1 MRTNLPVSAIERSVP
16 DDAVLVSKT
25 DLQGSITYCN
35 RAFIEISGYT
45 KSELMGQPHNLVR
58 HPDVPQRIFAHAWE
72 ILEAGKSWQ
81 GILKNRCKNGDFYWV
96 DANISPLREQGK
108 IIGYVSL
115 RYKPTPEQIAKAER
129 NFRKVRDGGLLSL
142 FQRRHNSRYIADLQQ
157 RLAEK
162 IVAQED
168 YLERKA
174 EEQRVASGYMNRLI
188 ALDKLHD
195 AAAQFHLR
203 PADNF
208 SGDLIAMAR
217 TPDGRLHLL
226 LADSTGHGLC
236 AALAAMPIIHPFYSM
251 TAKGFN
257 VSAIAKEINHKI
269 GKSLPVSHFVAA
281 TIVSI
286 DANFGAIEVWCG
298 GCPPPLLLDRSGACV
313 HRFKSRHLAMGI
325 LATPEFDASV
335 EYFSYNDPG
344 YSILMFSDGVIELED
359 DRGEQFGIARL
370 TEAAR
375 NADAAMR
382 FQTLIQTLTDYCG
395 SRPPSDDLALILA
408 DCEIAREVPAQK
420 NTGQPARTGP
430 EQVVWQFALTL
441 DIEQIKKLDVVPLL
455 LDIVQQIE
463 KEQESSGKIF
473 MILSELFNNALD
485 HGILQLDSRLKH
497 HEDGMEHYF
506 EERSVRLA
514 EADKGMI
521 QMHLKK
527 FLNDDGSS
535 FLHIRVKDSGEG
547 FDHLQQGDAVASDV
561 QRHGRGIALL
571 HGICRTVQFLGNGS
585 EVVVHFD
592 LK

>member
-1 MRTNLPVSAIERSVP
+1 MRSNLPVSIIERHVP

-25 DLQGSITYCN
+25 DLRGIITYCN
-35 RAFIEISGYT
+35 RAFIEVSGYT
-45 KSELMGQPHNLVR
+45 KTELLGQPHNLVR
-58 HPDVPQRIFAHAWE
+58 HPDVPQRIFAQAWE
-72 ILEAGKSWQ
+72 TLDAGKTWH
-81 GILKNRCKNGDFYWV
+81 GILKNRSKNGDFYWV
-96 DANISPLREQGK
+96 DANITPLREQGR
-108 IIGYVSL
+108 IVGYVSL
-115 RYKPTPEQIAKAER
+115 RYKPTREQIAKAER

-142 FQRRHNSRYIADLQQ
+142 FPRPRNNLYIADLQQ

-168 YLERKA
+168 YLERKE

-226 LADSTGHGLC
+226 LADSTGHGLS

-257 VSAIAKEINHKI
+257 VSAIAKEINHKV
-269 GKSLPVSHFVAA
+269 GESLPVSHFVAA
-281 TIVSI
+281 SIVSI

-298 GCPPPLLLDRSGACV
+298 GCPPPLLLDSSGICV

-325 LATPEFDASV
+325 LASHEFDASV

-359 DRGEQFGIARL
+359 ERGEQFGMARL

-375 NADAAMR
+375 NGDAAVR
-382 FQTLIQTLTDYCG
+382 FRTLVQTLKDYCG
-395 SRPPSDDLALILA
+395 SYPPSDDLALILA
-408 DCEIAREVPAQK
+408 DCEVAREVPAQE
-420 NTGQPARTGP
+420 NPGQPTATGP

-441 DIEQIKKLDVVPLL
+441 DILQLKKLDVVPLL

-485 HGILQLDSRLKH
+485 HGLLKLDSSLKH
-497 HEDGMEHYF
+497 HEEGMERYF
-506 EERSVRLA
+506 EERTLRLA
-514 EADKGMI
+514 AADKGMI

-527 FLNDDGSS
+527 ILNEDGSS

-547 FDHLQQGDAVASDV
+547 FDHRQQGDAAPLDV

-571 HGICRTVQFLGNGS
+571 HGICRSVSFLGNGS

>member
-1 MRTNLPVSAIERSVP
+1 MRSNLPVSIIERHVP

-25 DLQGSITYCN
+25 DLRGIITYCN
-35 RAFIEISGYT
+35 RAFIEVSGYT
-45 KSELMGQPHNLVR
+45 KTELLGQPHNLVR
-58 HPDVPQRIFAHAWE
+58 HPDVPQRIFAQVWE
-72 ILEAGKSWQ
+72 ALEAGKTWH
-81 GILKNRCKNGDFYWV
+81 GVLKNRCKNGDFYWV
-96 DANISPLREQGK
+96 DANITPLREQDK

-115 RYKPTPEQIAKAER
+115 RYKPTPEQIAKAGR
-129 NFRKVRDGGLLSL
+129 RFRKVRDGGLLSV
-142 FQRRHNSRYIADLQQ
+142 FPRPHNRRYIADLQQ

-168 YLERKA
+168 YLERK
-174 EEQRVASGYMNRLI
+174 EEQQRVASGYMNRLI

-226 LADSTGHGLC
+226 LADSTGHGLS

-257 VSAIAKEINHKI
+257 VPAIAKEINNKV
-269 GKSLPVSHFVAA
+269 KESLPVSHFVAA

-298 GCPPPLLLDRSGACV
+298 GCPPPLLLDSSGTCV

-325 LATPEFDASV
+325 LAAHEFDASV

-359 DRGEQFGIARL
+359 ERGEHFGISRL
-370 TEAAR
+370 TGAAR
-375 NADAAMR
+375 NGDAAVR
-382 FQTLIQTLTDYCG
+382 FQTLIQTLKDYCG
-395 SRPPSDDLALILA
+395 NRPPNDDLALILA
-408 DCEIAREVPAQK
+408 DCEVAREVPAQE
-420 NTGQPARTGP
+420 NSGQPATTGP

-441 DIEQIKKLDVVPLL
+441 DILQIKKLDVVPLL

-485 HGILQLDSRLKH
+485 HGLLKLDSSLKH
-497 HEDGMEHYF
+497 HEDGMERYF
-506 EERSVRLA
+506 EERTLRLA
-514 EADKGMI
+514 EAGKGMI

-527 FLNDDGSS
+527 ILNADGGS
-535 FLHIRVKDSGEG
+535 FLRIRVKDSGEG
-547 FDHLQQGDAVASDV
+547 FEHHQQNGDAPVDV

-571 HGICRTVQFLGNGS
+571 HGICRSVVFLGNGS